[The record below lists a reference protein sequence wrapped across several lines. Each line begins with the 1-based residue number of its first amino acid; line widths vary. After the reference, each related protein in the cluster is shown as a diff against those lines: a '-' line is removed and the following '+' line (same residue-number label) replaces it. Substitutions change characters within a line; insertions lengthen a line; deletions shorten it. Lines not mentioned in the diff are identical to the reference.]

1 MKPPPHTDL
10 TLTCQEIALACGVSM
25 SRAYRW
31 KKEAGIPMKRGYTGV
46 RKSSA
51 ARLVTPQEWAQGC
64 HHVAKLLGI
73 SHQAAWLARNRLIAE
88 GHDLPRLGRGRRS
101 QAAITQGTMKN

>member
-1 MKPPPHTDL
+1 
-10 TLTCQEIALACGVSM
+10 M

-31 KKEAGIPMKRGYTGV
+31 KKEAGIPMKKGFTGV
-46 RKSSA
+46 RKSSP
-51 ARLVTPQEWAQGC
+51 ARLVTREEWAQGC

-73 SHQAAWLARNRLIAE
+73 SPQAAWLARNRLIAE

-101 QAAITQGTMKN
+101 QSETEATSKRGSN